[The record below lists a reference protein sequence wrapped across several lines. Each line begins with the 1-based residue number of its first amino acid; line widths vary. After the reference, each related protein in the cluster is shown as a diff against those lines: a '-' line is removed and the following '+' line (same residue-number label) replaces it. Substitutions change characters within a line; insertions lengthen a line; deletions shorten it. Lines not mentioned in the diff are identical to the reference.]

1 MNIKKF
7 NRIKEN
13 DEFNEEQPI
22 EQKEQ
27 SVESVLV
34 TPVSLTDDIVS
45 IFNERI
51 GDEYTA
57 HYFYRNAANWCRNAN
72 YKKATSFFEGEAN
85 SELEHAQGL
94 QDYLTQWNLIPSI
107 PSAPSN
113 QSFTS
118 LIDIIN
124 KAYNLEYGLF
134 MKYSKDQQS
143 LFGVH
148 PATFNFI
155 QKYVDIQND
164 SVAEYSDL
172 LNALQLVNIENKL
185 DVLIFEDKYFG

>member
-7 NRIKEN
+7 NRIREN

-22 EQKEQ
+22 EREEQ
-27 SVESVLV
+27 AVESGLV

-72 YKKATSFFEGEAN
+72 YKKATAFFDGEAN

-143 LFGVH
+143 LLGVH

>member
-7 NRIKEN
+7 NRIREN

-22 EQKEQ
+22 EQEQ
-27 SVESVLV
+27 QVVESGLV

-72 YKKATSFFEGEAN
+72 YKKATAFFDGEAN

-118 LIDIIN
+118 LVDIIN
-124 KAYNLEYGLF
+124 KAYNLEYALF
-134 MKYSKDQQS
+134 MKYSKDQQA
-143 LFGVH
+143 LLGVH

-172 LNALQLVNIENKL
+172 LNALLLVNIENKL

>member
-7 NRIKEN
+7 NRIREN

-22 EQKEQ
+22 EREEQ
-27 SVESVLV
+27 VVESGLV

-72 YKKATSFFEGEAN
+72 YKKATAFFDGEAN

-143 LFGVH
+143 LLGVH

>member
-7 NRIKEN
+7 NRIREN

-22 EQKEQ
+22 EQEQ
-27 SVESVLV
+27 QVVESGLV

-72 YKKATSFFEGEAN
+72 YKKATAFFDGEAN
-85 SELEHAQGL
+85 SELDHAQGL

-118 LIDIIN
+118 LVDIIN

-134 MKYSKDQQS
+134 MKYSKDQQA
-143 LFGVH
+143 LLGFH

-172 LNALQLVNIENKL
+172 LNALLLVNIENKL

>member
-7 NRIKEN
+7 NRIREN
-13 DEFNEEQPI
+13 DEFNEEQLI
-22 EQKEQ
+22 EREEQ
-27 SVESVLV
+27 VVESGLV

-72 YKKATSFFEGEAN
+72 YKKATAFFDGEAN

-143 LFGVH
+143 LLGVH

>member
-7 NRIKEN
+7 NRIREN

-22 EQKEQ
+22 EREEQ
-27 SVESVLV
+27 VVESGLV

-72 YKKATSFFEGEAN
+72 YKKATAFFDGEAN

-143 LFGVH
+143 RRRL
-148 PATFNFI
+148 
-155 QKYVDIQND
+155 
-164 SVAEYSDL
+164 
-172 LNALQLVNIENKL
+172 
-185 DVLIFEDKYFG
+185 

>member
-7 NRIKEN
+7 NRIREN

-22 EQKEQ
+22 EQEQ
-27 SVESVLV
+27 QVVESGLV

-72 YKKATSFFEGEAN
+72 YKKATAFFDGEAN
-85 SELEHAQGL
+85 SELDHAQGL

-118 LIDIIN
+118 LVDIIN

-134 MKYSKDQQS
+134 MKYSKDQQA
-143 LFGVH
+143 LLGVH

-172 LNALQLVNIENKL
+172 LNALLLVNIENKL